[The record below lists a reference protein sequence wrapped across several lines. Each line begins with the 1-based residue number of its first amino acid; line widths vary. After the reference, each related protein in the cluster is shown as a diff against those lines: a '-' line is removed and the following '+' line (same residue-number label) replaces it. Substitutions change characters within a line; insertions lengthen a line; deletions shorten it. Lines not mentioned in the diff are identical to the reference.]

1 MRKRIAWMLVAVMLL
16 AVVAG
21 CTTGKEKPSDG
32 GDKAPEPPKVVE
44 KQEITLNLGEE
55 PPNLDSALATDTVSF
70 DILNNVMEGLIR
82 LGKDFK
88 LMPGMATEWSTPDN
102 MSYTFKLRQDAKWSD
117 GKPVTAHDFKF
128 AWLRALDPE
137 TASEY
142 SYQLYE
148 YIVGGQEFATLDAAD
163 ADYKAKA
170 AAAREKVAITVEG
183 DYTLKVQLIAPAPY
197 WLGLMAFPTYMPQ
210 RQDIVEKHGESYG
223 ADADKMVYNGPFVI
237 ESWTHESELILK
249 KNAAYWDASNVK
261 LDKATFKMIKDANTA
276 IQMYET
282 GEFDR
287 VGLPGDFIPTYSS
300 DPGFTSIADAAT
312 FYLTFNTARKE
323 FANVKL
329 RQAFSLALDR
339 KGFADNVLK
348 NGSVPAEGYV
358 PSSLAGLGSK
368 TFRQIS
374 GSHLPVS
381 GNKVEAQRLWE
392 EAKKELGVSKLTV
405 SILHT
410 DNSTSRRY
418 VQGLQAMLQDAL
430 PGLTV
435 DLEAVTFAVRL
446 QRAKKGDFDMVF
458 QGWIGDY
465 NDPMTFMN
473 MFLTGGS
480 YNDSGW
486 SNAQHDGLIKQA
498 QTDSDNAKRMEFMAQ
513 AEKILVTEL
522 PIVPLYHS
530 ATNRVSRPY
539 LKGILDFPL
548 GGSTDLKGAYVE
560 GKTK

>member
-1 MRKRIAWMLVAVMLL
+1 MLVAVMLL
-16 AVVAG
+16 AALAG
-21 CTTGKEKPSDG
+21 CTTGKGKETDKG
-32 GDKAPEPPKVVE
+32 GDKGTDPGKVTE

-55 PPNLDSALATDTVSF
+55 PPNLDSALATDSVSF

-88 LMPGMATEWSTPDN
+88 LMPGMATEWSTTDN
-102 MSYTFKLRQDAKWSD
+102 INYTFKLRQDAKWSD
-117 GKPVTAHDFKF
+117 GKPVTAHDFKY
-128 AWLRALDPE
+128 AWLRALDPK

-148 YIVGGQEFATLDAAD
+148 YIEGAEEFAHLDAAA
-163 ADYKAKA
+163 ADYEAKAK
-170 AAAREKVAITVEG
+170 AAREKVAITVEG
-183 DYTLKVQLIAPAPY
+183 DYTLKVKLIAPTPY
-197 WLGLMAFPTYMPQ
+197 WLSLMAFPTYMPQ
-210 RQDIVEKHGESYG
+210 RQDIVEKHGEKYA
-223 ADADKMVYNGPFVI
+223 ADAANMVFNGPFVI
-237 ESWTHESELILK
+237 DTWTHESEIILK
-249 KNAAYWDASNVK
+249 KNTNYWDAGNVK
-261 LDKATFKMIKDANTA
+261 LEKATFKMIKDANTA

-287 VGLPGDFIPTYSS
+287 VGLPGDFIPKYQSDGGFSS
-300 DPGFTSIADAAT
+300 MAEAT
-312 FYLTFNTARKE
+312 TVYLTFNTKRKE
-323 FANVKL
+323 FQNVKL
-329 RQAFSLALDR
+329 RQAFSLAIDR

-358 PSSLAGLGSK
+358 PGSMAGEGGK

-374 GSHLPVS
+374 GSHIQVS
-381 GNKVEAQRLWE
+381 GNKGEAQKLWE

-410 DNSTSRRY
+410 DNSTTRRY
-418 VQGLQAMLQDAL
+418 VQGIQAMLQDNL

-435 DLEAVTFAVRL
+435 NLEAVTFAVRL
-446 QRAKKGDFDMVF
+446 DRAKKGDFDLVY

-473 MFLTGGS
+473 MFITGGS

-486 SNAQHDGLIKQA
+486 SNAQHDDLIKKA
-498 QTDSDNAKRMEFMAQ
+498 QTDRDNMKRMEYMAQ
-513 AEKILVTEL
+513 AEKVLMTEL
-522 PIVPLYHS
+522 PILPLYHP
-530 ATNRVSRPY
+530 AANRVSRPY